1 MQLSKAFSR
10 VKGLASG
17 CLPPKPR
24 GQICVSLSVPG
35 LAGPL
40 SEVVKL
46 RRAFGAL
53 FLKSTSTQRAGGR
66 VLQCGFC
73 TSYSTAKPGAQ

>member
-24 GQICVSLSVPG
+24 GQICVSLSVLG

-40 SEVVKL
+40 SEMVKL

-53 FLKSTSTQRAGGR
+53 FLKSTQRAGGR